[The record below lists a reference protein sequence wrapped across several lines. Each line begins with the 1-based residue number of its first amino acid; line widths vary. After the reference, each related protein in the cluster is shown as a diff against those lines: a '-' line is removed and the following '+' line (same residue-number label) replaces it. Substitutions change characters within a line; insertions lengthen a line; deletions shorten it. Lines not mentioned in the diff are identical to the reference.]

1 MHIRPAVFL
10 LAMIL
15 CLLPGQSSP
24 PAGAAAIGKADGDW
38 FFVVVETH
46 VHQKGVETDNEH
58 PEERRWYISNLV
70 ALPANIPDYSAKKK
84 AGEYFDAN
92 VVEPAKT
99 RGILVDYYDDEMQ
112 INGGSV
118 IRVDSRAQAEEMR
131 TKDVADRKEQGGNIY
146 SFELVFGPA
155 KGEETSKP
163 KLIYRNKEQPSYEG
177 PKGSKPG
184 ER

>member
-10 LAMIL
+10 LALIL
-15 CLLPGQSSP
+15 CLLPSQLSR
-24 PAGAAAIGKADGDW
+24 PAGAAANGKADGDW

-46 VHQKGVETDNEH
+46 VHQKGVETDSEH
-58 PEERRWYISNLV
+58 PEERRWYVSNLV
-70 ALPANIPDYSAKKK
+70 VLPANIPDYSAKKK

-92 VVEPAKT
+92 VVEPAQA
-99 RGILVDYYDDEMQ
+99 RGIAVDYYDDEMQ

-118 IRVDSRAQAEEMR
+118 ISVDSRAEAEELR
-131 TKDVADRKEQGGNIY
+131 TKDIADHKQQGGNIY

-163 KLIYRNKEQPSYEG
+163 KLIYRNKDQPNYEAG
-177 PKGSKPG
+177 KTSKPG